1 MIKTIFI
8 ISLLSLA
15 SSLTENSI
23 TTIYIAGDSTVTTY
37 LDNQYFGTWGQYLN
51 LFLDQT
57 KVNVVDCAESGR
69 SARSFINEGRLFE
82 MEGNTNKFKWNNGK
96 PISATIKSGDYLF
109 IQFAHNDEDKGYA
122 NYADRTE
129 LLGEPDENGIY
140 PVIAGKKVSTTI
152 LPDEYVAQAT
162 EAEQKAKLAVLKT
175 YGKEYYTFSGT
186 YKWFLKQYIDLARS
200 KGAIPVLVTPV
211 SRVRFDSKGKI
222 KYDGNFGNTHAVAM
236 RQLAEEED
244 CLLIE
249 NFLSTVQL
257 LETATSTYANY
268 IMSIQPSSL
277 RGSWPS
283 GFDST
288 INNESAGFTS
298 NDGTHYNKFGGFLTA
313 GKVIEN
319 ILELENE
326 VHKNGERF
334 NFIDAIK
341 TKPSKVIVPST
352 LIPGDIVKK
361 LYALFTTV
369 DLSP

>member
-1 MIKTIFI
+1 MLKIIFI
-8 ISLLSLA
+8 MSLLA
-15 SSLTENSI
+15 TSLTESSI
-23 TTIYIAGDSTVTTY
+23 PTIYIAGDSTVTTY
-37 LDNQYFGTWGQYLN
+37 LEDQYFGSWGQYLN
-51 LFLDQT
+51 LFLDSN
-57 KVNVVDCAESGR
+57 KVKVVDCAESGR

-82 MEGNTNKFKWNNGK
+82 MEGNTNTFQWNDGK
-96 PISATIKSGDYLF
+96 PIMSTIKKGDYLF
-109 IQFAHNDEDKGYA
+109 VQFAHNDDEAKGYA

-140 PVIAGKKVSTTI
+140 PVIPGKKVSTTI
-152 LPDEYVAQAT
+152 LPDEYIAEAT

-175 YGKEYYTFSGT
+175 YGKEYYTFAGT
-186 YKWFLKQYIDLARS
+186 YKWFLKLYIDLARS

-222 KYDGNFGNTHAVAM
+222 KYDGNFGNTHAVAI
-236 RQLAEEED
+236 RQLAEEEN

-249 NFLSTVQL
+249 NFLSTVEL
-257 LETATSTYANY
+257 LETATPTYANY

-277 RGSWPS
+277 RGNWPS

-288 INNESAGFTS
+288 INNEAAGFTG

-319 ILELENE
+319 ILELDGE
-326 VHKNGERF
+326 VHKDGEKIG
-334 NFIDAIK
+334 FIDAVK
-341 TKPSKVIVPST
+341 SKPSKVIVPST
-352 LIPGDIVKK
+352 LIPGSILVD
-361 LYALFTTV
+361 LYALFTKV

>member
-1 MIKTIFI
+1 MFKTLFL
-8 ISLLSLA
+8 ISLLVLSNSL
-15 SSLTENSI
+15 

-51 LFLDQT
+51 LFLDSN
-57 KVNVVDCAESGR
+57 KVKVVDCAESGR
-69 SARSFINEGRLFE
+69 SARSFINEGRLFP
-82 MEGNTNKFKWNNGK
+82 MDGNTNKFKWNNGK
-96 PISATIKSGDYLF
+96 PISATIKKGDYLF
-109 IQFAHNDEDKGYA
+109 VQFAHNDDEAKGYA

-129 LLGEPDENGIY
+129 LLGEPDSNGIY
-140 PVIAGKKVSTTI
+140 PTIAGKKVSTTI
-152 LPDEYVAQAT
+152 LPDEYKAKAT
-162 EAEQKAKLAVLKT
+162 ADEQKKKLAVLKT
-175 YGKEYYTFSGT
+175 YGKEYYTFAGT

-211 SRVRFDSKGKI
+211 SRVRFNSKGKI
-222 KYDGNFGNTHAVAM
+222 KYDNNFGNTHAVAM
-236 RQLAEEED
+236 RQLAKEED

-257 LETATSTYANY
+257 LETVTSTYANY

-277 RGSWPS
+277 RGNWPS

-288 INNESAGFTS
+288 INNKNAGFTG

-319 ILELENE
+319 ILELEDE
-326 VHKNGERF
+326 VHRNNEKFG
-334 NFIDAIK
+334 FIDAIK

-352 LIPGDIVKK
+352 LIPGEILVK
-361 LYALFTTV
+361 LYALFTKV
-369 DLSP
+369 DVSP